1 MPEKA
6 HVTSV
11 EAIDDFRSSVIVYV
25 SKARPALEEVT
36 SEVLRMRL
44 WLENDQR
51 AVLEGLVRRRRKEL
65 EQAQAALASARMA
78 VIKHETTAEQMAVG
92 RAKRNLEEAE
102 HKLKRLKYW
111 DREFAT
117 VVEPLAKQ
125 LEKLHTVLSSDLG
138 KAAAQLQRVV
148 TRLSDYAGI
157 APANS
162 AGAPVSGGVEPGDS
176 GAATASPAAGTGE
189 GTPGGGPGPEVL

>member
-11 EAIDDFRSSVIVYV
+11 EAIDNFRAQLIVYV

-44 WLENDQR
+44 WLENEQR
-51 AVLEGLVRRRRKEL
+51 ATLEALVRRRRKEFD
-65 EQAQAALASARMA
+65 QAQAALSSARMA
-78 VIKHETTAEQMAVG
+78 VIKHDNSAEQMAVT
-92 RAKRNLEEAE
+92 RARRRHEEAE

-125 LEKLHTVLSSDLG
+125 LEKLHTVLSNDMG
-138 KAAAQLQRVV
+138 KAAAHLARVV
-148 TRLSDYAGI
+148 SMLDAYADV
-157 APANS
+157 APGPADA
-162 AGAPVSGGVEPGDS
+162 AGAGPALSAPVESGP
-176 GAATASPAAGTGE
+176 GAASTSTSTQE
-189 GTPGGGPGPEVL
+189 NGGKA

>member
-11 EAIDDFRSSVIVYV
+11 EAIDEFRANLIVYV

-51 AVLEGLVRRRRKEL
+51 AALEGLVRRQRKEL
-65 EQAQAALASARMA
+65 EQAQATLASARMA
-78 VIKHETTAEQMAVG
+78 VIKHEISGEQLAVT
-92 RAKRNLEEAE
+92 RAKRTVEEAE

-138 KAAAQLQRVV
+138 KASAYLSRVVAQLGA
-148 TRLSDYAGI
+148 YAD
-157 APANS
+157 
-162 AGAPVSGGVEPGDS
+162 VLR
-176 GAATASPAAGTGE
+176 ASPTGVGPLPTDAPPTLPVAGDDQRPT
-189 GTPGGGPGPEVL
+189 TND

>member
-1 MPEKA
+1 MSEKA

-11 EAIDDFRSSVIVYV
+11 EAIDEFRASMIVYV

-51 AVLEGLVRRRRKEL
+51 SALEGLVRRRRKEL
-65 EQAQAALASARMA
+65 EQAQATLASARMA
-78 VIKHETTAEQMAVG
+78 VIRHETAAEQLAVT
-92 RAKRNLEEAE
+92 RAKRQVEEAE

-138 KAAAQLQRVV
+138 KASAYLARVVAQLGA
-148 TRLSDYAGI
+148 YADVL
-157 APANS
+157 P
-162 AGAPVSGGVEPGDS
+162 SGPS
-176 GAATASPAAGTGE
+176 GLSPAPTTSAAGE
-189 GTPGGGPGPEVL
+189 APPHPTPDT

>member
-11 EAIDDFRSSVIVYV
+11 EAIEQFRTQLILYV
-25 SKARPALEEVT
+25 NKARPALEEVT

-51 AVLEGLVRRRRKEL
+51 SALEGLVRRRRKEL
-65 EQAQAALASARMA
+65 EQAQAALSSARKA
-78 VIKHETTAEQMAVG
+78 VIRHETASQQMAVT
-92 RAKRNLEEAE
+92 RARRLLDEAE
-102 HKLKRLKYW
+102 FKLKRVKYW

-125 LEKLHTVLSSDLG
+125 LEKLHTVLSNDMNL
-138 KAAAQLQRVV
+138 ATAHLARVV
-148 TRLSDYAGI
+148 SMLGAYADV
-157 APANS
+157 APES
-162 AGAPVSGGVEPGDS
+162 LPDAGAGRAGPAASPTDAPGGTAGPPSD
-176 GAATASPAAGTGE
+176 AATSSKPA
-189 GTPGGGPGPEVL
+189 